1 MFSIFGTAGRRCK
14 IMEWILYVS
23 ALIFAISFL
32 VLVIF
37 IGKTLKTFNKTL
49 QDVSTTLNGL
59 EKQLEGIS
67 KETEELLHKT
77 NQLADDLQQK
87 SSSLNHVVTAVKG
100 VGETIHEFNRSL
112 KKTTNSVVEKV
123 EKNEGKMT
131 QLLQW
136 SQIAFEIKEKWD
148 EMKKRKRNKE
158 NENEHVRMFD

>member
-1 MFSIFGTAGRRCK
+1 M
-14 IMEWILYVS
+14 
-23 ALIFAISFL
+23 
-32 VLVIF
+32 
-37 IGKTLKTFNKTL
+37 
-49 QDVSTTLNGL
+49 
-59 EKQLEGIS
+59 EGIS